1 MFDDQSKQFVT
12 PELAAKLLEKGYSC
26 GDVSVECRT
35 HHNNQNTYYME
46 MEFPSNLPRIDDVL
60 LWLRDKKGVFIEISM
75 DYLGYKLKVKP
86 YNKVSLNAINT
97 KVFDYTIAY
106 IKNFK
111 EYRDAALKGIETA
124 IEEVI

>member
-1 MFDDQSKQFVT
+1 MEMFDDQSKQFVT

-35 HHNNQNTYYME
+35 HQSNQNMYYME
-46 MEFPSNLPRIDDVL
+46 LPSNLPRIDDVL

-75 DYLGYKLKVKP
+75 DCLGYKLKVKP
-86 YNKVSLNAINT
+86 YNTVLLNAINT
-97 KVFDYTIAY
+97 KLFDYTIVY

-111 EYRDAALKGIETA
+111 EYRDAVLKGIETA

>member
-1 MFDDQSKQFVT
+1 MEMFDDQSKQFVT

-26 GDVSVECRT
+26 NVSVEC
-35 HHNNQNTYYME
+35 HMHQNSQNLFYMD
-46 MEFPSNLPRIDDVL
+46 LPRIDDVL

-75 DYLGYKLKVKP
+75 DCIGYKLKVKP
-86 YNKVSLNAINT
+86 YNTVSLNAINT
-97 KVFDYTIAY
+97 KVFDYTIVY

>member
-35 HHNNQNTYYME
+35 RQNNQNMYYME
-46 MEFPSNLPRIDDVL
+46 LPSNLPRIDDVL

-75 DYLGYKLKVKP
+75 DCLGYKLKVKP
-86 YNKVSLNAINT
+86 YNMVLLNAINT
-97 KVFDYTIAY
+97 KVFDYTIVY

-111 EYRDAALKGIETA
+111 EYRDAVLKGIETA

>member
-1 MFDDQSKQFVT
+1 M
-12 PELAAKLLEKGYSC
+12 EL
-26 GDVSVECRT
+26 
-35 HHNNQNTYYME
+35 
-46 MEFPSNLPRIDDVL
+46 PSNLPRIDDVL
-60 LWLRDKKGVFIEISM
+60 FWLRDKKGVFIEISM

-111 EYRDAALKGIETA
+111 EYRDAVLKGIETA